1 MGELASQAGRKVL
14 AVGVLVLAAWV
25 LFKIVLGFV
34 AGVVWI
40 LVVVLAVMAIIWAV
54 RVL

>member
-1 MGELASQAGRKVL
+1 MGDLASQAGRKIL
-14 AVGVLVLAAWV
+14 AVGVLVLAAWI

-34 AGVVWI
+34 TAVAGVVVLI
-40 LVVVLAVMAIIWAV
+40 LAIMAIIWAV